1 MEELIHKLKL
11 EVQSL
16 KKQLVDH
23 GLNPMIKP
31 LHPQASENFDNSM
44 MDDISDIL
52 DFTNGSESQ
61 LISEKSVITKALAN
75 QGEDLTLK
83 ITELQN
89 EYEHYKEY
97 ADTRIMELED

>member
-1 MEELIHKLKL
+1 
-11 EVQSL
+11 
-16 KKQLVDH
+16 
-23 GLNPMIKP
+23 
-31 LHPQASENFDNSM
+31 M

-83 ITELQN
+83 ITEL
-89 EYEHYKEY
+89 
-97 ADTRIMELED
+97 